1 MMLLITINMIGII
14 DRWEKVRSF
23 LIVCLCMGFF
33 NIFGVKKRGEFWD
46 IYQLDIDI
54 SLLGMH
60 LPLCILFDCLSF
72 GLALRSHFRCLLL
85 LLLRC
90 SLMFLLEEVICK
102 RTSPL
107 SMCKEE
113 PLSILDNGTKIEK
126 QCIQIFLIDLP
137 EQFLYHLFSHLN
149 QLHC

>member
-1 MMLLITINMIGII
+1 MLLIMINMIGII
-14 DRWEKVRSF
+14 DRWEEGRSF
-23 LIVCLCMGFF
+23 LIVCLCMGFI
-33 NIFGVKKRGEFWD
+33 IFVWVKKRADFRD

-54 SLLGMH
+54 SLLDMH
-60 LPLCILFDCLSF
+60 LRLCRLFDCLSF
-72 GLALRSHFRCLLL
+72 ELALRSHFRCLLL

-113 PLSILDNGTKIEK
+113 SLSILDNGTKIEK